1 MTPAQRAQDDP
12 RCAGIR
18 LHICLPHAAHDRV
31 FTIRITSDT
40 DPGMPERGAAAGAPA
55 TSRFG
60 MRRSFS
66 GRTGGLS
73 LATK

>member
-1 MTPAQRAQDDP
+1 MTPAQREQDDP
-12 RCAGIR
+12 RRTGIR
-18 LHICLPHAAHDRV
+18 LHICSPHTAHDRV
-31 FTIRITSDT
+31 FTIRITPDT
-40 DPGMPERGAAAGAPA
+40 DPGMPGRGAAAGASA

-60 MRRSFS
+60 MRRSFF